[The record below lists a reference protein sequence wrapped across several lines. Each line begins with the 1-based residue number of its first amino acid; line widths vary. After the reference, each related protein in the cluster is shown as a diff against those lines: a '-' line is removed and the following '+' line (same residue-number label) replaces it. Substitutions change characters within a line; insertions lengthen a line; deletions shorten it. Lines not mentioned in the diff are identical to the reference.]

1 MDGLREQVRGV
12 SGSVQN
18 RPTERERRDP
28 SRIQWRKDFEGTLS
42 ELRERTSP
50 AFPELGTRRWRL
62 VDVIG
67 EATYERGGSDL
78 QARGLPFVAAP
89 WQAAIFIFDKT
100 GRHALPSGV

>member
-1 MDGLREQVRGV
+1 MAFGSRCAETVEAFRTAQPSGNGAILAVSSGARTLRGRCP
-12 SGSVQN
+12 N
-18 RPTERERRDP
+18 CA
-28 SRIQWRKDFEGTLS
+28 K
-42 ELRERTSP
+42 RTSP

-67 EATYERGGSDL
+67 EATYERDASDL
-78 QARGLPFVAAP
+78 KARGLSFVAAP